1 MPGPIHTLHLIYELD
16 EKLIALL
23 RALRPEDWGKPTLA
37 RQWKVKDVAA
47 HLLDGNIRGTA
58 MLGHNFFGES
68 PGEIKTYKDLVNF
81 LNQLNADWVKA
92 MKRVSPQVLIEL
104 LEVTGKQYYQALAAL
119 PPFEPALFSVAW
131 AGQSESPNWFHIARE
146 YTEKW
151 HHQQQI
157 REAVGM
163 QAIMTK
169 EFFQP
174 LMNTFMQALPHAYR
188 NTGAPNGTGI
198 RITVTTEC
206 GGDWMLLRNDGD
218 WQLVRKVPGP
228 TTGIVMDP
236 DTAWKLFT
244 KALPPEEARQRIQLE
259 GNRELGEPILSMLT
273 VMA

>member
-1 MPGPIHTLHLIYELD
+1 MAGPIHTLHLIHKLD
-16 EKLIALL
+16 EKLVALL
-23 RALRPEDWGKPTLA
+23 RALKPEDWEKPTLA
-37 RQWKVKDVAA
+37 RQWNVKDVAA
-47 HLLDGNIRGTA
+47 HLLDGNIRGTS
-58 MLGHNFFGES
+58 MLGYNFFGER
-68 PGEIKTYKDLVNF
+68 PGEIQTYQDLVNF

-163 QAIMTK
+163 QGIMTK
-169 EFFQP
+169 EFFLP
-174 LMNTFMQALPHAYR
+174 LMDTFMLALPHAYR
-188 NTGAPNGTGI
+188 HTEAPAGTGI
-198 RITVTTEC
+198 RITVTEA
-206 GGDWMLLRNDGD
+206 GGEWKLLRQKNT
-218 WQLVRKVPGP
+218 WKLTQKMEEP
-228 TTGIVMDP
+228 TAEILLDP
-236 DTAWKLFT
+236 ATAWKLFT
-244 KALPPEEARQRIQLE
+244 RGLPPEEARQRIQLE
-259 GNRELGEPILSMLT
+259 GRHELGEPILSMLT